1 MRVRK
6 QLITNLYVKD
16 KDIKRL
22 ANGYVV
28 YKRANK
34 HAHAII
40 PKQKVDDRRKAE
52 VLKAKVDYHKAQIVK
67 LIGSSKELKDFA
79 VAELS
84 KPKHKYVK
92 KNLEYWAKGG
102 NIATVWNSKKEAVSA
117 NN

>member
-79 VAELS
+79 VVAGMVIFCS
-84 KPKHKYVK
+84 
-92 KNLEYWAKGG
+92 WFWWGFITIG
-102 NIATVWNSKKEAVSA
+102 VSYLA
-117 NN
+117 SLYEKTIR